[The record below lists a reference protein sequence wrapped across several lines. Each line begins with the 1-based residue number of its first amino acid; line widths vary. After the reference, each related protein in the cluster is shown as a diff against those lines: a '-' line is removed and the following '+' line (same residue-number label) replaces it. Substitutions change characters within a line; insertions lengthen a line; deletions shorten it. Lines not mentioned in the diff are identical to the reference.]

1 VISTSSSCAAL
12 LCQYAYF
19 CTSKASK
26 LSTCASAPPPA
37 AALPS
42 PPPSRHRAP
51 DAAPCDTPPPPP
63 CSTAPAPDALSGWR
77 GWSARQVCPGCLPAP
92 QSQKK
97 REKREYVMSCPL
109 WHTCA
114 ASSCVSV
121 CTFVLAFKAREARVC
136 DVVSFVAHLRSEQ
149 LRQYLYLCASSC
161 VSICTF
167 VLANLDTHSAAPLL
181 QRQPACPAVIPV
193 LL

>member
-1 VISTSSSCAAL
+1 MISTSSSCAAL

-19 CTSKASK
+19 CTSEASK

-42 PPPSRHRAP
+42 ATPSGHRAL
-51 DAAPCDTPPPPP
+51 DAAPCDTPTPPP
-63 CSTAPAPDALSGWR
+63 CSTAPAPDALSGLR

-114 ASSCVSV
+114 ASSCVSI
-121 CTFVLAFKAREARVC
+121 CTCVPAAASVFVL
-136 DVVSFVAHLRSEQ
+136 
-149 LRQYLYLCASSC
+149 LYQPLWHTCASSSC
-161 VSICTF
+161 VSVCTCAPAAASVF
-167 VLANLDTHSAAPLL
+167 VLLY
-181 QRQPACPAVIPV
+181 
-193 LL
+193 